1 MTKRTFHFHASAHVL
16 SGQFW
21 RPFQRVIEVQAPTTL
36 PSIGGVGKSRVDN
49 FRLDDLVSFKA
60 GYTHVLGSKKEKFD
74 DQGRLTETLYTTQVT
89 STVEG
94 LNILDVVTADRVV
107 ARLTS
112 THNLSDGEAHI
123 HLVGSKFE
131 NLRIAG
137 CEVDVKL
144 RHDLLEPMD
153 GSPPLE
159 TFEAVRKEFAKGD
172 EFRTMAEDTLKAR
185 LNSESEV
192 PKEAEPPKELALP
205 KELELHGVLLCSIV
219 KEVEFK
225 YPGADENKRKK
236 QYPCPGVVR
245 HGRHVFHVLDFG
257 SVFLAEVQFEY
268 GRKSLTMLRL
278 ELGSPNGAAMT
289 VVQADSNGRPYP
301 PTG

>member
-1 MTKRTFHFHASAHVL
+1 MTKRTFHYHASAHAL

-60 GYTHVLGSKKEKFD
+60 GYTHVLGSKKEEFD
-74 DQGRLTETLYTTQVT
+74 DQGKLKKTLYTTQVT

-112 THNLSDGEAHI
+112 SHDLSDGEAHI

-137 CEVDVKL
+137 CEVEVKL
-144 RHDLLEPMD
+144 RHDLLQPLD

-159 TFEAVRKEFAKGD
+159 TFAAVTKEFAKGG
-172 EFRTMAEDTLKAR
+172 EFQ
-185 LNSESEV
+185 
-192 PKEAEPPKELALP
+192 
-205 KELELHGVLLCSIV
+205 LELHGVLLCSIV

-225 YPGADENKRKK
+225 YPGADENQQKKR
-236 QYPCPGVVR
+236 YPCPGVER
-245 HGRHVFHVLDFG
+245 CGRHMFHVLDFG
-257 SVFLAEVQFEY
+257 NVFLAEVQFEY

-289 VVQADSNGRPYP
+289 IVQADSNGRPYP